1 MNKTEVEWFR
11 EQEDKAYKFMNSMRK
26 NFGSRSSEFRE
37 ARAEWF
43 AYHHTCMYFDIPEKV
58 QDNGSRT

>member
-11 EQEDKAYKFMNSMRK
+11 EQEDAAYKHMQVIQHRFTRNSA
-26 NFGSRSSEFRE
+26 EFRE

-43 AYHHTCMYFDIPEKV
+43 TYHHICMQFDIPEKV